1 MSAAD
6 AAAEPLVICDPRPAE
21 RAEGGHAAPRLGT
34 LDGVSFALVHNGKT
48 HGMELMH
55 LVLDE
60 LRARWRIGDV
70 VEIGPPSPGYGGDP
84 DDAKPAAEAVLAA
97 LSAVGD

>member
-1 MSAAD
+1 MTD
-6 AAAEPLVICDPRPAE
+6 PMPLLIHDPRPA
-21 RAEGGHAAPRLGT
+21 RPAPGSAAAPRLDG

-55 LVLDE
+55 LILDE
-60 LRARWRIGDV
+60 LRVRWALGPV
-70 VEIGPPSPGYGGDP
+70 LQVGPPSPGYGGDP
-84 DDAKPAAEAVLAA
+84 DDAGPAAEAAMAA

>member
-1 MSAAD
+1 MTAD
-6 AAAEPLVICDPRPAE
+6 RPLLIHDPRPA
-21 RAEGGHAAPRLGT
+21 GPTSSSGDAPRLTT

-48 HGMELMH
+48 HGMELMRY
-55 LVLDE
+55 VLDE
-60 LRARWRIGDV
+60 LGQEWTLGPT
-70 VEIGPPSPGYGGDP
+70 VEVGPPSPGYGGDP

>member
-1 MSAAD
+1 MSH
-6 AAAEPLVICDPRPAE
+6 PLVIHDPRPAMP
-21 RAEGGHAAPRLGT
+21 ATAAGAAPRLAS

-55 LVLDE
+55 LVLDQ
-60 LRARWRIGDV
+60 LRARWRLGDV
-70 VEIGPPSPGYGGDP
+70 LEVGPPSPGYGGDP
-84 DDAKPAAEAVLAA
+84 ADAGPAAEAVMAA